1 MYTVAVKIEGLDRR
15 RRTTGYMHIIVGFFL
30 LLKTFDLNN
39 LLLEKA
45 TAKLLPFLS
54 VAGLSLFYG
63 FFRSRVDTTAK
74 YNGPLR
80 GLQFVTFVLFGM
92 VMMQAGKRFDSV
104 VLFVWALV
112 VFLLIFSEKK
122 LFTDTS
128 LKITEAGIRIS
139 GTYKEHLVEWAAL
152 EDVTVRH
159 DFITLFHR
167 NKKYLQYQVMQN
179 LSELE
184 VVKMN
189 AFCRERIENTPN
201 GRRET

>member
-1 MYTVAVKIEGLDRR
+1 MYTVAVKIEGMDRR
-15 RRTTGYMHIIVGFFL
+15 RRTTGYMHIVVGFFL
-30 LLKTFDLNN
+30 LMKAFDLAN
-39 LLLEKA
+39 LLLEKV
-45 TAKLLPFLS
+45 TTKLLPFIL
-54 VAGLSLFYG
+54 VACLSLFYG
-63 FFRSRVDTTAK
+63 FFRSRVDAVAK

-80 GLQFVTFVLFGM
+80 GLQFVTFVLFGV
-92 VMMQAGKRFDSV
+92 VMMQTGRRFDYIL
-104 VLFVWALV
+104 LFVWALV

-122 LFTDTS
+122 LFADTTLRITD
-128 LKITEAGIRIS
+128 AGIRVP
-139 GTYKEHLVEWAAL
+139 GTYNEHLVEWAAL

-189 AFCRERIENTPN
+189 AFCRERIEHVDKLS
-201 GRRET
+201 R